1 MGRRAWLI
9 FAAVPQLRHATQVPI
24 PKYTHEAALE
34 VELDGFDTDLGL
46 KSHVNVDICN
56 IYVDTRSIKIN
67 RRIHIFALTEVV
79 TVWYRAPE
87 ILLGSVGLLSA
98 GWGRK
103 MVQRFVT
110 KILSIDDFW
119 IFWGYRIKYN
129 YNIYILYYIYM
140 LNAWSIPYPF
150 LKTSGLLMS
159 VESSHPGWSPAIL
172 VWNPR
177 CTGLMIIFA
186 ACQRTETWKSGWIN
200 GLTQRCPC
208 EIWNL

>member
-1 MGRRAWLI
+1 MNILNGRPQNLLIDNDLHLKLADFGLARAFVVGRRAWLI

-98 GWGRK
+98 G
-103 MVQRFVT
+103 
-110 KILSIDDFW
+110 
-119 IFWGYRIKYN
+119 
-129 YNIYILYYIYM
+129 
-140 LNAWSIPYPF
+140 
-150 LKTSGLLMS
+150 
-159 VESSHPGWSPAIL
+159 
-172 VWNPR
+172 
-177 CTGLMIIFA
+177 
-186 ACQRTETWKSGWIN
+186 
-200 GLTQRCPC
+200 
-208 EIWNL
+208 